1 MKEDFLHYLWN
12 LKKFDTQNLKTT
24 QGESISILH
33 SGHYL
38 QLAGPDFFNAQLIIG
53 EQKWAGNVEI
63 HLKSSDWYVHNHEKD
78 PAYENVILHVVW
90 EHDIAIFRENNTEI
104 PVLELRKYVSKESV
118 DKYQSLLTPKT
129 WIYCE
134 RQLASVDS
142 FVYQN
147 WQERVF
153 FERMERKSQVVSEL
167 VSEFN
172 FDWEAVL
179 FCLLARN
186 FGLNTNGELFLKMAK
201 SIPFSIIR
209 KENSDF
215 ENLEALF
222 FTQVGLLENDQED
235 IYFQDLI
242 NRRNYLFHKYQL
254 EKTIFAPAQFF
265 KHRPDNFPTIRLS
278 QLANLYCNQHNLF
291 SKIIAIKTLQN
302 ARDLFQ
308 VLASPYWENH
318 YQFDK
323 ISPKKKKTMSKS
335 FIDLICINTIIPI
348 QFAYAKSQG
357 KEISEELVR
366 LLQEIQPESNSI
378 IQKFSTFGIASH
390 NAFESQFLLQLK
402 NEYCQKS
409 RCLECAIG
417 IEVLKKK

>member
-1 MKEDFLHYLWN
+1 M
-12 LKKFDTQNLKTT
+12 
-24 QGESISILH
+24 
-33 SGHYL
+33 
-38 QLAGPDFFNAQLIIG
+38 
-53 EQKWAGNVEI
+53 
-63 HLKSSDWYVHNHEKD
+63 
-78 PAYENVILHVVW
+78 
-90 EHDIAIFRENNTEI
+90 
-104 PVLELRKYVSKESV
+104 
-118 DKYQSLLTPKT
+118 
-129 WIYCE
+129 
-134 RQLASVDS
+134 
-142 FVYQN
+142 
-147 WQERVF
+147 
-153 FERMERKSQVVSEL
+153 
-167 VSEFN
+167 
-172 FDWEAVL
+172 
-179 FCLLARN
+179 
-186 FGLNTNGELFLKMAK
+186 
-201 SIPFSIIR
+201 
-209 KENSDF
+209 
-215 ENLEALF
+215 
-222 FTQVGLLENDQED
+222 
-235 IYFQDLI
+235 
-242 NRRNYLFHKYQL
+242 
-254 EKTIFAPAQFF
+254 
-265 KHRPDNFPTIRLS
+265 S